1 MHKYKYCLDGIQH
14 EIYSQEPIPTA
25 NRDNVIPISK
35 EQNQTAKELKELLRE
50 WIRIAEKNNID
61 WFCNGGTLLGAIRDK
76 GLIHYDNDLD
86 LCFFFKD
93 YEKIKNAVCS
103 DKFVINVCEQGF
115 QLNYKSKTFPFIDLW
130 LNAPNPEN
138 PNEII
143 LACPYVNNRLT
154 YWFSKMWP
162 NDKYLK
168 QDVSHCKKL
177 SFEGITVNVPK
188 NYKQY
193 VKRMYG
199 DDCLT
204 RYVIS
209 PHTYTHTYGNDILPM
224 KIRMLI
230 WETIDKI
237 DPITC
242 RTVGSLLTNQL
253 IMQEKDKFK
262 NNLTIISMHIN
273 DKLQI

>member
-35 EQNQTAKELKELLRE
+35 EQNQIAKELKELLRE

-86 LCFFFKD
+86 LCVFFKD
-93 YEKIKNAVCS
+93 YEKIKNAVCT
-103 DKFVINVCEQGF
+103 DKFVINVGEQGF
-115 QLNYKSKTFPFIDLW
+115 QLNYKSKAFPFVDLW

-154 YWFSKMWP
+154 YYASKMWP
-162 NDKYLK
+162 NDKYNIK
-168 QDVSHCKKL
+168 DVSHCKKL
-177 SFEGITVNVPK
+177 SFEGIMVNVPK

-209 PHTYTHTYGNDILPM
+209 PHTDYHYYFNIVPNS
-224 KIRMLI
+224 KKRMLI
-230 WETIDKI
+230 WETFDKI

-242 RTVGSLLTNQL
+242 RTVSGLLGNQL
-253 IMQEKDKFK
+253 LMQEKDRFK
-262 NNLTIISMHIN
+262 NHLTIISMHIK